1 MNGFWKGPFSSSHP
15 RSLSIPVALAIALFQ
30 ADQPMQTTS
39 GRQRK
44 VLVKVLA
51 AAFALLA
58 IGSACTVAGEPDP
71 KSYWDVRDIRPG
83 MKGVGRTVMRG
94 TKLEEFEAEVLGVMR
109 DVSPGRDMVL
119 CRLKGCNL
127 EHAGIIQGMSGSPVY
142 IEGKLLGAVAFA
154 WEFAKDPIAGITP
167 FSQMIQFVRSND
179 RRITAESKENAA
191 GAVPASSLRSMPPLV
206 EGLFDDRATDLWS
219 SALPVPVSGGALAG
233 MTPIVTP
240 LAASGFSPRALS
252 LLGERLRPLGMAPMA
267 GGAAPERIIREEG
280 DRPLVPGSP
289 LSIAMVTGDFDL
301 SGIGTVTHV
310 EGNRV
315 YGFGHPMLSLGACDL
330 PMMTGY
336 IHTVYPRASVS
347 MKMGSPLKVVGV
359 IDTDVS
365 TSVAGRIGPKPDML
379 PLSVKVKTSRY
390 ADAQTYHVEMV
401 REPMLLSS
409 LVMAVLTNAIDTEGN
424 LPEEL
429 TAHLSATVRLKGADS
444 ITVQDTFSGPR
455 YTGPMGAAFLFSPLS
470 SIVNILVRNPIAPVR
485 IESIECDVQIEPG
498 RKMAILESVRLASET
513 VEPGQDLKA
522 LVTLK
527 PHKGGRETL
536 ELKIPIPRDFP
547 EGPCEVVVCDANNS
561 VRRQFRNDPAILD
574 PRDVEGLVRSIR
586 VQTDPKRTSV
596 YFHIPSPERGLTV
609 KGQAL
614 PNLPG
619 SVRAAFASKR
629 ETPMPPIRSDIVG
642 VLPVSWVVEGMQT
655 LRFTVAKDAGL
666 SLSLYR

>member
-1 MNGFWKGPFSSSHP
+1 MQHTRARDRGTLIK
-15 RSLSIPVALAIALFQ
+15 SLAV
-30 ADQPMQTTS
+30 
-39 GRQRK
+39 
-44 VLVKVLA
+44 
-51 AAFALLA
+51 AFAVCMLFA
-58 IGSACTVAGEPDP
+58 AHANAGEPDP
-71 KSYWDVRDIRPG
+71 KTYWDVREIRPG
-83 MKGVGRTVMRG
+83 MKGIGRTVMQG
-94 TKLEEFEAEVLGVMR
+94 TTLSEFQAEVLGVMR
-109 DVSPGRDMVL
+109 DVSPGRDMIL

-127 EHAGIIQGMSGSPVY
+127 EHAGIIQGMSGSPIY

-154 WEFAKDPIAGITP
+154 WEFAKEPIAGVTP
-167 FSQMIQFVRSND
+167 FQQMIEYVRSND
-179 RRITAESKENAA
+179 RRITAELKDNPA
-191 GAVPASSLRSMPPLV
+191 GAVRASSLPPLIPLV
-206 EGLFDDRATDLWS
+206 EGLARDGAPEEWPR
-219 SALPVPVSGGALAG
+219 ALPVTVSGGALAG

-240 LAASGFSPRALS
+240 LAASGFSPRALA
-252 LLGERLRPLGMAPMA
+252 LLGQRLRPLGMAPMS
-267 GGAAPERIIREEG
+267 GGAATARIIREEG

-310 EGNRV
+310 EGDRV

-365 TSVAGRIGPKPDML
+365 TSVAGRVGPKPDML

-390 ADAQTYHVEMV
+390 ADAQTYHVQII
-401 REPMLLSS
+401 REPMLVSS

-429 TAHLSATVRLKGADS
+429 TARLSASIRLKDAAP
-444 ITVQDTFSGPR
+444 ITISDTFSGQR
-455 YTGPMGAAFLFSPLS
+455 YSGPLGASALFSPLP

-498 RKMAILESVRLASET
+498 RKVAQIESVRLSSET
-513 VEPGQDLKA
+513 IEPGHDLTA
-522 LVTLK
+522 FVTLK
-527 PHKGGRETL
+527 PHKGPRETS
-536 ELKIPIPRDFP
+536 EIKIPIPKDFP
-547 EGPCEVVVCDANNS
+547 EGPSEVVVSDAMNN
-561 VRRQFRNDPAILD
+561 VRRQFRNNPAVLEPTNIDSL
-574 PRDVEGLVRSIR
+574 IR
-586 VQTDPKRTSV
+586 AIRLQTDPKHTAV
-596 YFHIPSPERGLTV
+596 YLNIPSPERGLSV
-609 KGQAL
+609 KGQPL

-619 SVRAAFASKR
+619 SVRSAFASKR
-629 ETPMPPIRSDIVG
+629 ETPMPPIRNDIAA

-666 SLSLYR
+666 SLSLYH